1 MSIKDRME
9 VGQMWK
15 DTGGNT
21 HKIKWVGCTGFVGK
35 TMAGG
40 ESFWRFDGAKNWT
53 QTHEADGTPVCEFCG
68 HGKSKEDTCFQA
80 YLYQGTYYSCTREV
94 GHDKTHVA
102 CSGKDHRLWS
112 WPQEEEDKS
121 PGVRKVKPEWRTFGP
136 SRDVVDSAQG
146 YKDYIGW
153 EDDAGNLHGFFRIT
167 GTVHT
172 VTCISA
178 EQMETGAWE
187 RVPIKRLW
195 FEDGAR

>member
-40 ESFWRFDGAKNWT
+40 EYFWRFEGAENWKL
-53 QTHEADGTPVCEFCG
+53 THFSDGTTVC
-68 HGKSKEDTCFQA
+68 
-80 YLYQGTYYSCTREV
+80 
-94 GHDKTHVA
+94 
-102 CSGKDHRLWS
+102 
-112 WPQEEEDKS
+112 EEEDKP
-121 PGVRKVKPEWRTFGP
+121 PGVLKIDVAFREYGIDDSDTIFYDFGAP
-136 SRDVVDSAQG
+136 H
-146 YKDYIGW
+146 KDYIGW

-195 FEDGAR
+195 FEDGVR